1 MATQIGIVKTLTGEV
16 TATAAD
22 GSIRTLQ
29 VGDRVYANE
38 LISTGQAGALE
49 IEFSDGSIMDLG
61 RNSQAMLDS
70 AVFDPSS
77 AVADAS
83 EEDVP
88 DDVAAIQ
95 QALLE
100 GEDPTE
106 VGEAT
111 AAGAGVQGGNEGH
124 DAVFVDYLNPEVTP
138 DAGFETIGVNSE
150 IDDIEEEQLL
160 DGVPTAGLTVV
171 TLDEDE
177 LVEGGSVDLGSA
189 GNEFLNFLNGQGI
202 SAFTFDSPNGVGDE
216 RPEVGDDP
224 ADGYFLSGSLVAAY
238 GLDGPNE
245 DDPISFNAV
254 TGSDVTDSNGN
265 PVTSEGQQVK
275 YWVSADGLTVIGY
288 IAGDSDQSEQPSP
301 QVKSLQTANY
311 DGCEGPGEDYPE
323 LAEIIFTAQLTP
335 TEEGGSFLVGIFGQF
350 DHAEP
355 DYANGEFVFEDN
367 LLLNLGFT
375 ITDADGDS
383 TTGTLQLDV
392 DDDSPVRAGE
402 GEQLATQTGTVTEDG
417 LSFDDGDL
425 SEGNPNNAVAMT
437 VTSDNSDADQSD
449 IESFLGLS
457 AGALEPAVDSNG
469 GSGNATNGSASKST
483 LSAEAG
489 DIISFNWSF
498 DNNDGGSFN
507 DFAFVVI
514 NGEVFE
520 LADSN
525 GGDLASNP
533 FTYEV
538 TADGVIS
545 IGFGQMNV
553 GDQIVDSSLT
563 VSDLTLNGSPVNGGF
578 DGSLT
583 GWDTLGNVSDTDSL
597 VNSDVTSGNLNTV
610 VNMGADGPG
619 SFGLLQASEN
629 EAEQALFQAGMDS
642 LPTLSSKGEAVSY
655 SVMMDGSDSVLVAT
669 AGEGDDAREVFT
681 LTIDSDGQW
690 TFDLNDQ
697 LDHVAGETAEENFSL
712 ITLDENGEP
721 NGSVDSIDFTQLLQ
735 IRDFDGD
742 QLIITEDDAGML
754 SISIQDDI
762 PVATGETVNVSV
774 DEDDIVTDNST
785 GNDPFD
791 NADDGSYTGEPV
803 TIFGYTTDFFNIFN
817 GGGPATTTG
826 SVSSLVSFGAD
837 ETGTFSLGD
846 NFTGLEGQGLT
857 SKGDELSFEVNGDT
871 LIASADGRAVF
882 TLELADNGDFTFS
895 LYDQLDHAAGNG
907 ENNLPLD
914 LSSVIQATDS
924 DNDTITLENGFV
936 IDVTDDIPEQA
947 GVLPDIGIVEEE
959 ALPAGNQEEN
969 DGSIFGYP
977 IDGWPDTAV
986 ATGSL
991 QDQVSVG
998 ADENVTF
1005 AFAAELSDLPELT
1018 SNGLPVSY
1026 EVNGDTLTAS
1036 TEAGEVF
1043 TLTLNSEGDYVFTLT
1058 GALDHDAG
1066 QGENLEV
1073 INFSSIIEATDF
1085 DGDTI
1090 TLDNDFYIK
1099 IVDDM
1104 PVATGESVSV
1114 TVDEDDIQT
1123 DNSSGNDSFD
1133 NDSDGSYTGEP
1144 VTVFG
1149 YTTDFF
1155 NIFNGGG
1162 PATTSGSV
1170 ATLVSFGADENGA
1183 FSLGSDFAALEA
1195 QNLTSKGDELSFEVN
1210 GDTLVASADGRAV
1223 FTLELDD
1230 NGDFTF
1236 SLYDQLDHATG
1247 NGENNLPLDL
1257 SSVIQA
1263 TDSDLDTITLDSG
1276 FTIDVTDDVPEYAGA
1291 PDLGIVEEEALPAG
1305 NQEENDGSFF
1315 GIPLDG
1321 WPDTAVATGSLQDQV
1336 SVGADDDAT
1345 FSLSGDYTSLIAQNL
1360 TSNDVP
1366 VTYQLDGDTLTASAG
1381 QTPVFTLTL
1390 SSNGDYIFTLMGP
1403 LDHPESYVE
1412 ENPLVID
1419 LSGVVIAEDFDG
1431 DAITLNNDLFIKI
1444 IDDSPEVAENAVVGL
1459 DDDALA
1465 GGNPGGTGDDANAVN
1480 VTGTLSHSFGAD
1492 GGSISWQTS
1501 GAPSGFTYEASGDDL
1516 LIKQGGETVLTLS
1529 LNPETG
1535 EYSVTQNAPIKH
1547 QDDGNN
1553 DENNQL
1559 FNVGYLVTDNDDD
1572 TATGSLQ
1579 INVDDDTPTVA
1590 EFNVNTMRIISDDD
1604 TANPYGN
1611 PGEGSNTND
1620 GAGTDSKEYNQ
1631 VKTLQF
1637 SAGADGGTVA
1647 WNVDNSSVDDA
1658 TAGISFSVNGDG
1670 SLIITQMQ
1678 NGVAVQVAEITLDA
1692 NTGDYNYTQTSNVLH
1707 TPGDNENEAA
1717 FTLGFTVTDGDGD
1730 TADGYLTL
1738 LIDDDTP
1745 VVTSQ
1750 QLSLLTESFE
1760 DFAPELSGNNWTVV
1774 GGGGGTI
1781 IGNNGIEW
1789 TVNGA
1794 GIEIQSGNV
1803 GGASASDGDVHAE
1816 LDAHDSNGDGGSTLT
1831 KLSTEVDLP
1840 TADATLSFDFQPRPS
1855 DVDGS
1860 DMTVSLGGQEVTIN
1874 VDGSGVIDFGT
1885 LPSGVSASQSSS
1897 AGGWTTI
1904 TLSFTGL
1911 DTNSAQN
1918 LSFEG
1923 QGSANTLGA
1932 YIDNISLN
1940 AVANLTVDESAL
1952 ADGSGEAGASTTAVY
1967 DFSGFFTGEF
1977 GADGPADADSES
1989 YALNLNGA
1997 DVGSGLF
2004 VVDNTDT
2011 SSTDGDG
2018 FGQGEEI
2025 LLNQDGNQIV
2035 GSAGGVDYFTISVND
2050 DGEVT
2055 LTQLENIWHA
2065 DTTNPDDSQS
2075 MVLDAEQLTLVKTI
2089 TDADQ
2094 DSAEATLDLGGVNF
2108 NFEDDA
2114 PAIEAQ
2120 QPAQPYQLTI
2130 TNEGGDAGYNNTYG
2144 YFIKGDNGEPEFGQ
2158 IIWANVKDNE
2168 SSEVTV
2174 EVTDP
2179 SDIGFFIIPDGDDLN
2194 DLNNGDAVTFEQDGD
2209 GNWQVVLDGEPL
2221 SGQGTN
2227 VLFNDAAL
2235 NQGGAQA
2242 VEDNAAAGNQNW
2254 EDIIGGD
2261 NDFNDVNINVSI
2273 SQLGAITVDE
2283 TYIGNGDPSSA
2294 TATLDLSG
2302 SFTADFGADGEG
2314 DVDYGLSVD
2323 TDVNT
2328 GLIDTQSGEEVLL
2341 RVVDGEVEGYINDGS
2356 DQVVFTVTVDSDGEV
2371 TLTQLRAVEHDDATD
2386 PDEANSPA
2394 TINAGAISLVATVSD
2409 ADGDSADASLDLG
2422 VLFAF
2427 EDDGPSVD
2435 RNPVARVDDDVIG
2448 GNEGGIGD
2456 GPDANFVTGTLGHD
2470 FGQDGAGS
2478 IAWSTDVSLAP
2489 NLDGF
2494 TFENGVNEGELLIKQ
2509 DGETVLTLTLNS
2521 ETGEYTV
2528 TQNAAIDHKDARNEN
2543 NQNFEVTYIVTD
2555 GDGDTAEGLL
2565 KISVDDD
2572 TPTID
2577 KASHLSVQEA
2587 DVDNDGFDVIE
2598 ANGQLSHI
2606 NEGADGATVTSMS
2619 LQASA
2624 DFNTLKV
2631 GGEDVVASQTGNVI
2645 TVNTVGGEPVFEL
2658 TYNSDGEYTY
2668 KQFQAFDHQN
2678 DNPNRDN
2685 SEIIKLGFNFIVTDG
2700 DGDTAEGSLIVT
2712 VNDDEPVARY
2722 SSINV
2727 AELDADNDG
2736 EFDVIQQVQQAF
2748 NFDQGADGA
2757 EVTAIEMHNVKADGT
2772 VNIWNGGGADVFTL
2786 SSGGENIILTE
2797 DGSTITGTVGEN
2809 GPTAFT
2815 IELNNDGTYT
2825 YTQYQPLDHAQTPN
2839 GQADNQFTL
2848 SFKYT
2853 VTDADGD
2860 TDQAYVGI
2868 NIEDDVPSVGSASHL
2883 SVQETD
2889 TDNDGFDVIEANGQ
2903 LSNITEG
2910 ADGATVT
2917 SMSLQASADFN
2928 TLRVG
2933 GEEVVASQTGNV
2945 ITVDTVGGEP
2955 VFELTYNSDGEYTYK
2970 QFQAFDHQ
2978 NDNPNRDNSEVI
2990 KLGFNFTVTDADGD
3004 TDDGLLV
3011 VQVNDD
3017 EPVALDDSDS
3027 VVDGVAEGN
3036 VVTAESTDGESG
3048 VDSFGADGAG
3058 SVTSVTFGNT
3068 TYDVPSE
3075 GSVDIDGDF
3084 GTLTL
3089 HADGSYEYN
3098 VNSENVPQNTETVE
3112 GWTNNGSNMTAF
3124 NLGESFLDADGKFS
3138 DSGNG
3143 TVTSGGNTQGFG
3155 VAGTSGANTSVPE
3168 QVNQSGSQSE
3178 ALAFKFTGDVTSA
3191 TVQFS
3196 NLFNNENGGEAMRW
3210 HAFDADGN
3218 RIDSG
3223 IVSNNDASDPYAGD
3237 TTVSYSSNNE
3247 GSFTISDIGAFSTL
3261 VFEGV
3266 PYSNDGSDGADDS
3279 DFFVNI
3285 TSYEVFGTESN
3296 QYQDQFTYEITDADG
3311 DSDSATLTINGQSE
3325 PEQGEL
3331 DAIAPVAADNTYQVD
3346 GETSGNIIT
3355 DDDDNGG
3362 AETGRDYDNDT
3373 PVINLSINSVIV
3385 NGVETELTAD
3395 NTVIGLENG
3404 TLVINLDGSYTY
3416 TPDQD
3421 ADGGDEFDY
3430 TLVDPDGEVSEP
3442 ATVTLLEPLVSDVVT
3457 LGDVTV
3463 NEGDGTASITGSV
3476 ENPVTGSPLVI
3487 NLSNG
3492 ATITIPVG
3500 HTSAGSTPFS
3510 IQGDDVY
3517 LDGGSYTVEVTG
3529 TTGGNYSSLDT
3540 SDDATVT
3547 ISDTIDTS
3555 TVTLDNVSVAED
3567 GTITYSASVDNAPQG
3582 NLTITLTNGVVI
3594 TIPDGATTGS
3604 SAPQAAQGD
3613 DVYVDGE
3620 SFNVGIQS
3628 TSGGNYEH
3636 LDTTDTATVTISDT
3650 TDTVIATL
3658 TTSTTE
3664 VSEDGGDI
3672 TYTITLT
3679 GGPGS
3684 VDPDSDLVFNLAN
3697 GDQVTVLAGQTSGSV
3712 VSTYTDAEITNQAAI
3727 TNSIAGVASGGTE
3740 YESLQT
3746 AGTTSVDVNYTPEI
3760 SDLTPAANGGD
3771 VSVDEDDLTDGSDTT
3786 KESTTQEGTFTISSG
3801 DAIDDLSID
3810 GHAVITDGVFG
3821 ATSFTTALGNTL
3833 SVTSYDAN
3841 TGEITYTYELTDNTL
3856 SHGPANNG
3864 ENGVFENFTVTLSDV
3879 DGDLANDTLSVQ
3891 IIDDTPTAVADT
3903 IESSEGGSS
3912 TLGADLV
3919 LMIDVSGSVS
3929 NSDLSSLKSSLQTM
3943 FNNGSVHSVFITSFS
3958 SSGSFHDSGV
3968 DGGWF
3973 TNLSDAM
3980 GVINGL
3986 TSGGTTDYDAALQA
4000 VTDNFTA
4007 PPAGGGQLVSMFI
4020 SDGEPNETN
4029 GTGSYGIIGAE
4040 ETAWITFLDS
4050 NGFDNSYAVGY
4061 NGLDSGDIAYLEP
4074 IAWTEG
4080 ETDSTHTGSDDDN
4093 VIILDDVDDLSST
4106 LNTTVVSTPNPV
4118 TGNVL
4123 DNDTAGADGY
4133 GTPVLVDV
4141 TYDGNTVTFSGSTT
4155 SATFNTA
4162 AGEVVINSDGSYEFT
4177 GLSDTNTDVSA
4188 VINYTIQD
4196 ADGDQSNSNLVVTT
4210 KDSVP
4215 TAVNDVD
4222 DVDEATWSIDGTES
4236 ASVMVEG
4243 WSDTSST
4250 SSDSLNGSHRVNANP
4265 SGRYGSD
4272 TDVSHSFH
4280 IDADADHPA
4289 AVSVYV
4295 NVSNFYTNYDSAR
4308 VDLLKDGIQVDSAN
4322 VYSDGDINFSN
4333 LTEEGNYQVRLFV
4346 EDNTYWY
4353 RAEASLSN
4361 LRVTSYN
4368 YGQKEITT
4376 TVNTAAL
4383 AALAAATGNVLANDD
4398 AGADG
4403 GLSVTE
4409 VNGDAVSGSTNIDGL
4424 YGTLTI
4430 DENGDYTYTPNVE
4443 DLPAGMSDSF
4453 TYTVTD
4459 ADGSE
4464 DTATLTIDINDH
4476 DYVVDDSDN
4485 VAVADAAGGSVNALD
4500 GDDVLIGSDQADI
4513 LMGGAGNDNLMG
4525 NDGDDTL
4532 IGGAGND
4539 ILTGGAGADIF
4550 KWESGDEGTTD
4561 NPAVDFVTDFSTA
4574 EGDSLNLADLLQG
4587 EESGDITDYISVA
4600 QNGSDVVIEVTP
4612 EGNGGDMNQIITL
4625 QNTTVDQ
4632 LAGGDTS
4639 SMSQADIINTLINN
4653 GQLNVDQ
4660 S

>member
-29 VGDRVYANE
+29 VGDMVYANE
-38 LISTGQAGALE
+38 LISTGQAGAVE
-49 IEFSDGSIMDLG
+49 IEFADGSIMDLG
-61 RNSQAMLDS
+61 RSSQAMLDS

-106 VGEAT
+106 AGEAT
-111 AAGAGVQGGNEGH
+111 AAGAGVEGGNEGH
-124 DAVFVDYLNPEVTP
+124 EAVFVDYLNPEVTP

-150 IDDIEEEQLL
+150 IDDVEDEQLL

-177 LVEGGSVDLGSA
+177 LVEGGSVDLGTA

-288 IAGDSDQSEQPSP
+288 IAGDSDQSEQPTA
-301 QVKSLQTANY
+301 QAKSLQSANY

-417 LSFDDGDL
+417 LSFDDDDL

-437 VTSDNSDADQSD
+437 VTSGGSDADQSD

-483 LSAEAG
+483 LNAEAG

-583 GWDTLGNVSDTDSL
+583 GWDTLGNVSDNDSL

-846 NFTGLEGQGLT
+846 NFAALEGQGLT

-895 LYDQLDHAAGNG
+895 LYDQIDHAAGNG

-977 IDGWPDTAV
+977 VDGWPDTAV

-1005 AFAAELSDLPELT
+1005 AFAADLSGLPELT

-1170 ATLVSFGADENGA
+1170 ATLVSFGADENGT
-1183 FSLGSDFAALEA
+1183 FSLGNDFAALEG

-1247 NGENNLPLDL
+1247 DGENNLPLDL

-1276 FTIDVTDDVPEYAGA
+1276 FTIDVTDDVPEYAGG

-1516 LIKQGGETVLTLS
+1516 LIKQGSETVLTLS

-1579 INVDDDTPTVA
+1579 INVDDDTPTV
-1590 EFNVNTMRIISDDD
+1590 EPYEVNTMRIISDDD
-1604 TANPYGN
+1604 TVDGLNGN

-1631 VKTLQF
+1631 SKTLQF

-1678 NGVAVQVAEITLDA
+1678 NGVPVEVAEITLDA

-1750 QLSLLTESFE
+1750 QLNLLTESFE
-1760 DFAPELSGNNWTVV
+1760 DFAPDLSGNNWTVV
-1774 GGGGGTI
+1774 GEGGGTI

-1911 DTNSAQN
+1911 DTNSAQT

-1923 QGSANTLGA
+1923 VGSENTLGA
-1932 YIDNISLN
+1932 FIDNISLN

-1952 ADGSGEAGASTTAVY
+1952 ADGSGEAGASTTASY
-1967 DFSGFFTGEF
+1967 DFSGFFTGGF
-1977 GADGPADADSES
+1977 GADGPAGTDSES
-1989 YALNLNGA
+1989 YALNLNGV

-2004 VVDNTDT
+2004 VVDNADT

-2075 MVLDAEQLTLVKTI
+2075 MVLDAELLTLVKTI

-2120 QPAQPYQLTI
+2120 QPAQPYLLTI
-2130 TNEGGDAGYNNTYG
+2130 ANEGGDAGYNNTYG
-2144 YFIKGDNGEPEFGQ
+2144 YFIKGENGEPVSGE

-2168 SSEVTV
+2168 SGEVTV

-2221 SGQGTN
+2221 TGQGTN

-2235 NQGGAQA
+2235 NQDGAQA

-2283 TYIGNGDPSSA
+2283 TDIGNGDPSNA
-2294 TATLDLSG
+2294 TATLNLSG

-2394 TINAGAISLVATVSD
+2394 TINAGAISLGATVTD

-2427 EDDGPSVD
+2427 EDDGP
-2435 RNPVARVDDDVIG
+2435 VAVDD
-2448 GNEGGIGD
+2448 
-2456 GPDANFVTGTLGHD
+2456 A
-2470 FGQDGAGS
+2470 
-2478 IAWSTDVSLAP
+2478 
-2489 NLDGF
+2489 
-2494 TFENGVNEGELLIKQ
+2494 
-2509 DGETVLTLTLNS
+2509 
-2521 ETGEYTV
+2521 
-2528 TQNAAIDHKDARNEN
+2528 
-2543 NQNFEVTYIVTD
+2543 
-2555 GDGDTAEGLL
+2555 
-2565 KISVDDD
+2565 
-2572 TPTID
+2572 
-2577 KASHLSVQEA
+2577 
-2587 DVDNDGFDVIE
+2587 
-2598 ANGQLSHI
+2598 
-2606 NEGADGATVTSMS
+2606 
-2619 LQASA
+2619 
-2624 DFNTLKV
+2624 
-2631 GGEDVVASQTGNVI
+2631 
-2645 TVNTVGGEPVFEL
+2645 
-2658 TYNSDGEYTY
+2658 
-2668 KQFQAFDHQN
+2668 
-2678 DNPNRDN
+2678 
-2685 SEIIKLGFNFIVTDG
+2685 
-2700 DGDTAEGSLIVT
+2700 
-2712 VNDDEPVARY
+2712 
-2722 SSINV
+2722 
-2727 AELDADNDG
+2727 
-2736 EFDVIQQVQQAF
+2736 
-2748 NFDQGADGA
+2748 
-2757 EVTAIEMHNVKADGT
+2757 
-2772 VNIWNGGGADVFTL
+2772 
-2786 SSGGENIILTE
+2786 
-2797 DGSTITGTVGEN
+2797 
-2809 GPTAFT
+2809 
-2815 IELNNDGTYT
+2815 
-2825 YTQYQPLDHAQTPN
+2825 
-2839 GQADNQFTL
+2839 
-2848 SFKYT
+2848 
-2853 VTDADGD
+2853 
-2860 TDQAYVGI
+2860 
-2868 NIEDDVPSVGSASHL
+2868 
-2883 SVQETD
+2883 
-2889 TDNDGFDVIEANGQ
+2889 
-2903 LSNITEG
+2903 
-2910 ADGATVT
+2910 
-2917 SMSLQASADFN
+2917 
-2928 TLRVG
+2928 
-2933 GEEVVASQTGNV
+2933 
-2945 ITVDTVGGEP
+2945 
-2955 VFELTYNSDGEYTYK
+2955 
-2970 QFQAFDHQ
+2970 
-2978 NDNPNRDNSEVI
+2978 
-2990 KLGFNFTVTDADGD
+2990 
-3004 TDDGLLV
+3004 
-3011 VQVNDD
+3011 
-3017 EPVALDDSDS
+3017 DS
-3027 VVDGVAEGN
+3027 VVDGLAEGN
-3036 VVTAESTDGESG
+3036 VLTAASTDGESG
-3048 VDSFGADGAG
+3048 ADSFGADGPG

-3112 GWTNNGSNMTAF
+3112 GWVATDSNMTAF

-3223 IVSNNDASDPYAGD
+3223 IVSDNDASDPYAGD
-3237 TTVSYSSNNE
+3237 TTVNYSSDNE

-3285 TSYEVFGTESN
+3285 TSYDVFGTESN

-3311 DSDSATLTINGQSE
+3311 DSDSATLTVNGQSE

-3385 NGVETELTAD
+3385 NGVETEVTAD

-3416 TPDQD
+3416 TPAQD
-3421 ADGGDEFDY
+3421 ADGGDEFEY

-3463 NEGDGTASITGSV
+3463 NEGDGTATITGSV
-3476 ENPVTGSPLVI
+3476 ENAVTGSPLVI
-3487 NLSNG
+3487 TLNNG
-3492 ATITIPVG
+3492 ATITIDVG
-3500 HTSAGSTPFS
+3500 ETSGASTPFPV
-3510 IQGDDVY
+3510 QGDDPY
-3517 LDGGSYTVEVTG
+3517 IDGETITLSVTG
-3529 TTGGNYSSLDT
+3529 TDGGNYSSLDT
-3540 SDDATVT
+3540 L
-3547 ISDTIDTS
+3547 DTS
-3555 TVTLDNVSVAED
+3555 TVTVND
-3567 GTITYSASVDNAPQG
+3567 TI
-3582 NLTITLTNGVVI
+3582 
-3594 TIPDGATTGS
+3594 
-3604 SAPQAAQGD
+3604 D
-3613 DVYVDGE
+3613 DVTVVL
-3620 SFNVGIQS
+3620 SATSS
-3628 TSGGNYEH
+3628 T
-3636 LDTTDTATVTISDT
+3636 
-3650 TDTVIATL
+3650 
-3658 TTSTTE
+3658 
-3664 VSEDGGDI
+3664 SEDGGSI
-3672 TYTITLT
+3672 TYTASLVDGDNNPVTTNNAITVT
-3679 GGPGS
+3679 
-3684 VDPDSDLVFNLAN
+3684 LAN
-3697 GDQVTVLAGQTSGSV
+3697 GESITIDAG
-3712 VSTYTDAEITNQAAI
+3712 D
-3727 TNSIAGVASGGTE
+3727 
-3740 YESLQT
+3740 
-3746 AGTTSVDVNYTPEI
+3746 
-3760 SDLTPAANGGD
+3760 
-3771 VSVDEDDLTDGSDTT
+3771 
-3786 KESTTQEGTFTISSG
+3786 SSG
-3801 DAIDDLSID
+3801 DSAPV
-3810 GHAVITDGVFG
+3810 AVNQD
-3821 ATSFTTALGNTL
+3821 
-3833 SVTSYDAN
+3833 
-3841 TGEITYTYELTDNTL
+3841 
-3856 SHGPANNG
+3856 
-3864 ENGVFENFTVTLSDV
+3864 
-3879 DGDLANDTLSVQ
+3879 
-3891 IIDDTPTAVADT
+3891 
-3903 IESSEGGSS
+3903 
-3912 TLGADLV
+3912 DLV
-3919 LMIDVSGSVS
+3919 L
-3929 NSDLSSLKSSLQTM
+3929 
-3943 FNNGSVHSVFITSFS
+3943 
-3958 SSGSFHDSGV
+3958 
-3968 DGGWF
+3968 
-3973 TNLSDAM
+3973 
-3980 GVINGL
+3980 
-3986 TSGGTTDYDAALQA
+3986 
-4000 VTDNFTA
+4000 
-4007 PPAGGGQLVSMFI
+4007 
-4020 SDGEPNETN
+4020 
-4029 GTGSYGIIGAE
+4029 
-4040 ETAWITFLDS
+4040 
-4050 NGFDNSYAVGY
+4050 
-4061 NGLDSGDIAYLEP
+4061 
-4074 IAWTEG
+4074 
-4080 ETDSTHTGSDDDN
+4080 ETDSIDNNITG
-4093 VIILDDVDDLSST
+4093 
-4106 LNTTVVSTPNPV
+4106 
-4118 TGNVL
+4118 
-4123 DNDTAGADGY
+4123 
-4133 GTPVLVDV
+4133 
-4141 TYDGNTVTFSGSTT
+4141 
-4155 SATFNTA
+4155 
-4162 AGEVVINSDGSYEFT
+4162 
-4177 GLSDTNTDVSA
+4177 
-4188 VINYTIQD
+4188 
-4196 ADGDQSNSNLVVTT
+4196 
-4210 KDSVP
+4210 
-4215 TAVNDVD
+4215 
-4222 DVDEATWSIDGTES
+4222 
-4236 ASVMVEG
+4236 
-4243 WSDTSST
+4243 
-4250 SSDSLNGSHRVNANP
+4250 
-4265 SGRYGSD
+4265 
-4272 TDVSHSFH
+4272 
-4280 IDADADHPA
+4280 
-4289 AVSVYV
+4289 
-4295 NVSNFYTNYDSAR
+4295 
-4308 VDLLKDGIQVDSAN
+4308 
-4322 VYSDGDINFSN
+4322 
-4333 LTEEGNYQVRLFV
+4333 
-4346 EDNTYWY
+4346 
-4353 RAEASLSN
+4353 
-4361 LRVTSYN
+4361 
-4368 YGQKEITT
+4368 
-4376 TVNTAAL
+4376 
-4383 AALAAATGNVLANDD
+4383 
-4398 AGADG
+4398 
-4403 GLSVTE
+4403 
-4409 VNGDAVSGSTNIDGL
+4409 
-4424 YGTLTI
+4424 
-4430 DENGDYTYTPNVE
+4430 
-4443 DLPAGMSDSF
+4443 
-4453 TYTVTD
+4453 
-4459 ADGSE
+4459 
-4464 DTATLTIDINDH
+4464 
-4476 DYVVDDSDN
+4476 
-4485 VAVADAAGGSVNALD
+4485 
-4500 GDDVLIGSDQADI
+4500 
-4513 LMGGAGNDNLMG
+4513 
-4525 NDGDDTL
+4525 
-4532 IGGAGND
+4532 
-4539 ILTGGAGADIF
+4539 
-4550 KWESGDEGTTD
+4550 
-4561 NPAVDFVTDFSTA
+4561 
-4574 EGDSLNLADLLQG
+4574 
-4587 EESGDITDYISVA
+4587 
-4600 QNGSDVVIEVTP
+4600 
-4612 EGNGGDMNQIITL
+4612 
-4625 QNTTVDQ
+4625 
-4632 LAGGDTS
+4632 
-4639 SMSQADIINTLINN
+4639 
-4653 GQLNVDQ
+4653 
-4660 S
+4660 